1 MPRSLPNHL
10 LRWCACSRFLAQAIA
25 LALVLAAAP
34 SCSRETDPR
43 AVPDL
48 LRPFDGSVPLTV
60 DSRIVLP
67 EQFDAF
73 ILGSK
78 TLLTGAITALATTQ
92 GANHPADPF
101 LQYLGVEG
109 TSEGQPTALQ
119 LTLVSHAPLE
129 SAPTL
134 VTVDPIQPYAD
145 GEFAFVIEI
154 GHPISRQDLG
164 DPSRLADLLKENARY
179 VSRLGHLPGVRDAK
193 KIGRLLT
200 PRSRQGTLIL
210 GSVRLRR
217 DEKSNEPAQVGIQV
231 LNRRQKWLMD
241 SEVIDAKQ
249 PAWRNVTLFKETRPG
264 LLLGPGGTAS
274 FEVELPDA
282 PTKLTAAL
290 AVAMARPDSAI
301 QLEVGISSNGRTR
314 TERIEILS
322 KSTAWLPAVIDLAEF
337 ASERVRI
344 ELKSSA
350 AAGTSDQTIA
360 VFASALIAT
369 AKESA
374 RKDVILI
381 SLDTMRADH
390 TSVFGYAKPTTPNL
404 ERLASSAAAFTRAQ
418 STAPW
423 TLPSHTSILSGL
435 TVDRHGTHSFSGKVP
450 ADIPWLARE
459 FARAG
464 YETLAFTG
472 GGFVSPE
479 FGFAMGFDRYGEIDP
494 RHPGLEWVDATSN
507 TNERGLAQESD
518 RIRAEIT
525 NLLSGPRHA
534 PKFLFLHTYAAHD
547 YRTQPALLE
556 RLGIPKADIPA
567 LLAAMTSTTAQGL
580 VDKNSDPST
589 LDARLEAVTRIY
601 DGSIAL
607 ADLLVGTVL
616 DALEASGRLDDTIVI
631 VTSDHGEELL
641 DHGAVGHGST
651 LYQEQIHIPLLIH
664 APGHPAGRYD
674 DVVSNIDIAPTL
686 RQLVGLPALAEC
698 DGRSLVPRLNGET
711 LEPVPAFARGSHRDR
726 VYRAMQGTQYKVITE
741 IDSTLQSKRQLFDT
755 VADPREQ
762 VDLALKRQELAEQL
776 ANRLADRVADAQAQ
790 AKKSQSTE
798 IGTELDQ
805 RLNELGYTGR
815 DGD

>member
-1 MPRSLPNHL
+1 MPRFLPSHL
-10 LRWCACSRFLAQAIA
+10 PRWRARSRILARAVLLA
-25 LALVLAAAP
+25 LACASP
-34 SCSRETDPR
+34 QSCSRDPGSR
-43 AVPDL
+43 TVADL
-48 LRPFDGSVPLTV
+48 LRPFDGTVPLTV

-73 ILGSK
+73 ILGSRA
-78 TLLTGAITALATTQ
+78 LLTGAMTALAVDQ
-92 GANHPADPF
+92 GGTHAADSF
-101 LQYLGVEG
+101 LQYLGVELDTKDQG
-109 TSEGQPTALQ
+109 SELE
-119 LTLVSHAPLE
+119 LTVVYHAPLE

-134 VTVDPIQPYAD
+134 VTIDPIRPYEE
-145 GEFAFVIEI
+145 GEFAFVMET
-154 GHPISRQDLG
+154 GHPIAREDLR
-164 DPSRLADLLKENARY
+164 DSNRLVALVKENSRY
-179 VSRLGHLPGVRDAK
+179 VSRLGHIPGVHDAK

-200 PRSRQGTLIL
+200 PRSRAGSLVV
-210 GSVRLRR
+210 GSVRARR
-217 DEKSNEPAQVGIQV
+217 DGVANEPAQLGIQV

-241 SEVIDAKQ
+241 SEVIDPHQ
-249 PAWRNVTLFKETRPG
+249 PALRAVTLFKETRPG
-264 LLLGPGGTAS
+264 LLIAPGGSAS
-274 FEVELPDA
+274 FELDLPAD
-282 PTKLTAAL
+282 PSKLTAAL
-290 AVAMARPDSAI
+290 AVAMARPESKLHLDVH
-301 QLEVGISSNGRTR
+301 LSSKDRER
-314 TERIEILS
+314 TERIDIPA
-322 KSTAWLPAVIDLAEF
+322 TTTDWLPVAIDLSEF
-337 ASERVRI
+337 AAERVRI
-344 ELKSSA
+344 AFLPSA
-350 AAGTSDQTIA
+350 PEGTSDQAI
-360 VFASALIAT
+360 VLVASPRIT
-369 AKESA
+369 TEKQSP

-381 SLDTMRADH
+381 SLDTVRADH
-390 TSVFGYAKPTTPNL
+390 TSVFGYSKPTTPNL
-404 ERLASSAAAFTRAQ
+404 ERLARTSAAFTRAQ

-435 TVDRHGTHSFSGKVP
+435 TVDRHGTHSFSGHVP
-450 ADIPWLARE
+450 LDIPWLAHE

-507 TNERGLAQESD
+507 TDERGLAQQSD
-518 RIRAEIT
+518 RIRAEISA
-525 NLLSGPRHA
+525 LLTGPRTA
-534 PKFLFLHTYAAHD
+534 PRFLFLHTYAAHD

-556 RLGIPKADIPA
+556 QLGIPKADIPA
-567 LLAAMTSTTAQGL
+567 LVAAMTSTTAQAL
-580 VDKNSDPST
+580 VDQKSDPAT

-601 DGSIAL
+601 DGSIRL

-616 DALEASGRLDDTIVI
+616 DALESSGRLDDTIVI

-686 RQLVGLPALAEC
+686 RQLSGLPAVAEC
-698 DGRSLVPRLNGET
+698 DGRSLVPRLMGET
-711 LEPVPAFARGSHRDR
+711 MEPLPAFARGSHRDR

-741 IDSTLQSKRQLFDT
+741 IDSTLVTKRQLFDT

-762 VDLALKRQELAEQL
+762 VDLASKRKELAEDL
-776 ANRLADRVADAQAQ
+776 ANRLAERVADAQAQ
-790 AKKSQSTE
+790 AKKSHSTE

-815 DGD
+815 DGN